1 MTLHC
6 HGMLEYPQRM
16 STFRS
21 PIKTVCVLA
30 LGLGAIAVSGT
41 ARADDMTIKEPG
53 HHPMYRWEIE
63 PHAIIQPFEGPGTA
77 QAGGGVGARA
87 TIVLVDNGFV
97 RSINNSVGLGFGGD
111 LLFAPKAGLWV
122 PVVMQW
128 NFWLSRKWSVFGEP
142 GVGVYFGHT
151 GFGLPIFEAGGRV
164 LLSDD
169 LALTLRVGYPQLT
182 FGVSFLL

>member
-1 MTLHC
+1 
-6 HGMLEYPQRM
+6 M